1 MSPTNSNAE
10 FEQEVNEY
18 EDRLEGHR
26 NHSFGNSGA
35 SIQRSKRIRSARR
48 SNSVNGMQRRRN
60 KRIDW

>member
-1 MSPTNSNAE
+1 MSPTNSNSE
-10 FEQEVNEY
+10 FEQEVNEF
-18 EDRLEGHR
+18 EDRFEANR
-26 NHSFGNSGA
+26 SNAFGNSGT